1 MTAEQEIL
9 QQEEQLANAK
19 RTLDLDALQRIYADD
34 LIMTGVLGEPTC
46 GKAAIID
53 EAKRGVTQRQAAAA
67 SGRNVAASAENEDM
81 RVTAHGD
88 TAIAS
93 YRFVVRIKGH
103 STDVLR
109 RYRTTNVWMKRGG
122 RWQIVAGHMAFILD
136 ANQAAVLTG
145 EARQS

>member
-19 RTLDLDALQRIYADD
+19 RTLDLDALQRLYADD
-34 LIMTGVLGEPTC
+34 LVMTGVLGEPTC
-46 GKAAIID
+46 GKAAILD
-53 EAKRGVTQRQAAAA
+53 EAKRGITERQAAAA
-67 SGRNVAASAENEDM
+67 SGRPFEASSQNEDM
-81 RVTAHGD
+81 KVAAHGD
-88 TAIAS
+88 TAIS
-93 YRFVVRIKGH
+93 NYRFIVRIKGQNIDLH
-103 STDVLR
+103 R